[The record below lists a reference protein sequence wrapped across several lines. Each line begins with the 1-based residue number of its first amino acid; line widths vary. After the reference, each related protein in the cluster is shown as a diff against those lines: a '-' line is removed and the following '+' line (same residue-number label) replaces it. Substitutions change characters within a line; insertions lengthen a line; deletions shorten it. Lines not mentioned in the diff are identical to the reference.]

1 MCVYISPRTLFTTNK
16 EMVNSSRGERD
27 LLYFVFVLYMV
38 YGVLGTIGLVSSIMQ
53 CMPLYVHLVPAV
65 INAIHL
71 IALSVAGLIISDC
84 GPYPVEP
91 MQPYLIVDF
100 FMAASSVI
108 SFYLLST
115 DDKSSNMYFH
125 MAVASNTTV
134 LVGTFACLW
143 KSKALLD

>member
-1 MCVYISPRTLFTTNK
+1 MY
-16 EMVNSSRGERD
+16 D
-27 LLYFVFVLYMV
+27 
-38 YGVLGTIGLVSSIMQ
+38 VLGTIGLIFAIRQDMAVF
-53 CMPLYVHLVPAV
+53 VHLVPAV
-65 INAIHL
+65 INTIHL
-71 IALSVAGLIISDC
+71 IALSLTGLVIPDWDS
-84 GPYPVEP
+84 YPVEP

-100 FMAASSVI
+100 FIAASSGI

-125 MAVASNTTV
+125 MAIASNTTV